1 MGLPVDR
8 TLEPSSSGLLVESLK
23 RANDRAED
31 AEVELRAAKTEIR
44 ILKDLLREL
53 TTNPVKGGKIG

>member
-1 MGLPVDR
+1 MSLPVDR

-31 AEVELRAAKTEIR
+31 AESELRAARVEIG
-44 ILKDLLREL
+44 ILKELLREL
-53 TTNPVKGGKIG
+53 TTGGKNG